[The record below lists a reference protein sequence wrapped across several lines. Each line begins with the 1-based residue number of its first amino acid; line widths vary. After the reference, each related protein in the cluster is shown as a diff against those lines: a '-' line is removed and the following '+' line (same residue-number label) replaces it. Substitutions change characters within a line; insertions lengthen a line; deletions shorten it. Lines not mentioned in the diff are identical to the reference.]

1 MTFTFGFKGACRCS
15 CCCSCFSISVSFSC
29 FCFLAFADAVSFSLF
44 FALFV
49 FTRLVRGTLVQS
61 RVLSFVRVVV
71 VRGSRTFTS
80 FRRLRVCHRGI
91 QILLA
96 LFSVAFTRRFL
107 LFFSFFFVAA
117 WVLFVLVVVLFLP
130 SFPCCRVR
138 LATAFRR
145 RLILLIGDYGVGVFL
160 RLLGLLFG
168 RGGGGV

>member
-1 MTFTFGFKGACRCS
+1 MLLFLFFDFFFFFLILLSRICRRR
-15 CCCSCFSISVSFSC
+15 I
-29 FCFLAFADAVSFSLF
+29 FLALLR
-44 FALFV
+44 ALLV

-107 LFFSFFFVAA
+107 LI
-117 WVLFVLVVVLFLP
+117 LFLFFLRRRVGLVRLGGRTFLTIF
-130 SFPCCRVR
+130 SCCRVR

-160 RLLGLLFG
+160 RLLGLLFR